1 MGNEKLFCKG
11 GGCTAKL
18 GAGILSRVLERLPK
32 FDKDPALLIGYD
44 SKDDAAVYKL
54 TDEVAVV
61 QTLDFFPPMVDD
73 PYTFGQIAATNALS
87 DIWAMGGQV
96 KTALNIVC
104 FPEKSDLNI
113 LGEMMR
119 GGAEKVA
126 EAGGVLAGGHSI
138 ADSDVKYGLSVM
150 GVVHPNRIY
159 ANNTPQTG
167 DCLVLT
173 KRLGVGILCTANRVG
188 EASAEA
194 MEAAITSMT
203 TLNKYAAQCCRAY
216 EIHACTDVTG
226 FSFLGHLHEMMDGA
240 HSCRIEAGAVPVFS
254 EALRHA
260 DEFLLTAAG
269 QRNRNHTGPF
279 VRFENVPFAMEEV
292 LFDPQTSGGLLVAL
306 PKEQAAALVEDLRR
320 GGAPAAV
327 VGEVTDSED
336 IEIRVIG

>member
-150 GVVHPNRIY
+150 GVVHPDHIY

-216 EIHACTDVTG
+216 GIHACTDVTG

>member
-150 GVVHPNRIY
+150 GVVHPDRIY

-194 MEAAITSMT
+194 MEAAIASMT

-216 EIHACTDVTG
+216 EVHACTDVTG

-279 VRFENVPFAMEEV
+279 VRFENVPFSMEEV

>member
-150 GVVHPNRIY
+150 GVVHPDHIY

-194 MEAAITSMT
+194 MKAAITSMT

-216 EIHACTDVTG
+216 EVHACTDVTG
-226 FSFLGHLHEMMDGA
+226 FSFLGHLHEMMDRA

-306 PKEQAAALVEDLRR
+306 PKEQAASLVEDLRR